1 MSNLSMSQQHCD
13 ASLDTALEQLFS
25 EIAHLLSG
33 DPLVARP
40 FLPALPQAPFRHQAA
55 DGAESLP
62 ILRFWPAC
70 LDAAAA
76 ETGMGALV
84 AAFRTLHPALRWRQN
99 PNYRQSPPDPAFLD
113 NYGYAEICGS
123 YGLVAAD
130 IRCGALLLGPGT
142 CYPSHRHPAEEIYIP
157 LNQGAWQRGEVEI
170 AGGRWTERAPGTVI
184 HHPPQVPHA
193 TRGLDQPL
201 AALYLWRG
209 DLATEAKLDP
219 AEKAT

>member
-25 EIAHLLSG
+25 EVARLLSG
-33 DPLVARP
+33 DPSVARP
-40 FLPALPQAPFRHQAA
+40 FLAALPQAPFRHQAA

-70 LDAAAA
+70 LEAAAP
-76 ETGMGALV
+76 EPGMAAL
-84 AAFRTLHPALRWRQN
+84 AGAFRALHPALRWRQN

-123 YGLVAAD
+123 YGLVAAG
-130 IRCGALLLGPGT
+130 IRCGVLLLGPGT

-157 LNQGAWQRGEVEI
+157 LNRGAWQRGETEI
-170 AGGRWTERAPGTVI
+170 ASGRWTERAPGAII
-184 HHPPQVPHA
+184 HHPPEVPHA
-193 TRGLDQPL
+193 TRGLDRPL

-209 DLATEAKLDP
+209 DLATEAKLDSVKT
-219 AEKAT
+219 AR